1 MDFRRKSAHLKLRS
15 ELERFDS
22 SLTGRHSQKY
32 NLKSAVSISNP
43 KNGEHMSNSEL
54 PKMMSKVVID
64 ELSPAESEPS
74 VKKSQDNKKT

>member
-1 MDFRRKSAHLKLRS
+1 M
-15 ELERFDS
+15 
-22 SLTGRHSQKY
+22 
-32 NLKSAVSISNP
+32 SISNP

-74 VKKSQDNKKT
+74 VKKSQDNKKTENPLLEF